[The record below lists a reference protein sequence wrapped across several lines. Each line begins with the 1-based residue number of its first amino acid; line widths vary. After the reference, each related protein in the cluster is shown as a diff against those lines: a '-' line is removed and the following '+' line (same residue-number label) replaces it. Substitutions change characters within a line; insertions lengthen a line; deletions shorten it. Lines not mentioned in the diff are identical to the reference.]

1 MKTAALVLLPALFGN
16 TLLAQDITGNWQ
28 GTLQPPQGPARRLVV
43 KISLDNDKLKA
54 LVYNVDRAAQPIP
67 ANAVTREGSAIKISF
82 SAIAGGY
89 EGKLTAEGDSMAG
102 TWKQDSLT
110 APLRLTRAT
119 PETAWA
125 IPEAPPPPK
134 NMRTDVEPGI
144 EVATVKPSAPNEGF
158 SLGAGQGGAN
168 VFSTTGTTVRTLIQF
183 ANGVHPRQISGPSWI
198 DSERYA
204 VTIKA
209 DQEGSPNIP
218 QMRILMQK
226 LLADRFKIVTHREK
240 KELSI
245 YAITIAKGGAK
256 MAAHPG
262 PPSNQWGFGFG
273 LGSINGRNATV
284 TEFAGFLQA
293 NIMEQPV
300 VDRTGLTDRYDFSLR
315 YTPDASARLTNVPNA
330 VAPRTADADALP
342 DLFASFQQQL
352 GLKLESTRGPVDI
365 VVVDSI
371 DRPSEN

>member
-1 MKTAALVLLPALFGN
+1 MKTAALLLLTALFG
-16 TLLAQDITGNWQ
+16 TALDAQDITGNWQ
-28 GTLQPPQGPARRLVV
+28 GALQPPQGPALRLVL
-43 KISLDNDKLKA
+43 KISRENDRLKA
-54 LVYNVDRAAQPIP
+54 LAYSIDRNPQPIP
-67 ANAVTREGSAIKISF
+67 ATAVTQEGPAVKISF

-89 EGKLTAEGDSMAG
+89 EARLSPDGDSMAG
-102 TWKQDSLT
+102 TWKQDSLS
-110 APLRLTRAT
+110 APLRLARAT

-144 EVATVKPSAPNEGF
+144 EVATVKPSRPDEPFA
-158 SLGAGQGGAN
+158 LGAGWGGAN
-168 VFSTTGTTVRTLIQF
+168 VFSTTGTSVRTLIQF
-183 ANGVHPRQISGPSWI
+183 ANGVHPRQITGPAWI

-209 DQEGSPNIP
+209 DQPGAPSIP

-226 LLADRFKIVTHREK
+226 LLADRFRIVSHREK

-245 YAITIAKGGAK
+245 YALTAAKGGPK
-256 MAAHPG
+256 LAAHPG
-262 PPSNQWGFGFG
+262 PPSNQWGYSFG
-273 LGSINGRNATV
+273 LGSINGRNTTM
-284 TEFAGFLQA
+284 TEFAGWLQA
-293 NIMEQPV
+293 NLMEQPV
-300 VDRTGLTDRYDFSLR
+300 VDRTGLTERYDFSLR

-330 VAPRTADADALP
+330 VPRPTTDADNLP
-342 DLFASFQQQL
+342 DLFTAFQQQL

-371 DRPSEN
+371 ERPSDN

>member
-1 MKTAALVLLPALFGN
+1 MKTAALALLPALFGS

-28 GTLQPPQGPARRLVV
+28 GTLQPPQGPALRLVV
-43 KISLDNDKLKA
+43 KISLENDKLKA
-54 LVYNVDRAAQPIP
+54 LVYNIDRGTQPIP
-67 ANAVTREGSAIKISF
+67 ANAVTRDGTAVRISF

-89 EGKLTAEGDSMAG
+89 EAKLNAEGDSMAG

-125 IPEAPPPPK
+125 IPEAAPPPK

-144 EVATVKPSAPNEGF
+144 EVATVKPSAPDEGF
-158 SLGAGQGGAN
+158 SLGAGRGGAN

-183 ANGVHPRQISGPSWI
+183 ANGVHPRQITGPAWI

-218 QMRILMQK
+218 QMRVLMQK
-226 LLADRFKIVTHREK
+226 LLADRFKIMTHREK

-256 MAAHPG
+256 LAAHPG
-262 PPSNQWGFGFG
+262 PASNQWGFGFG
-273 LGSINGRNATV
+273 LGSINGRNSTM

-300 VDRTGLTDRYDFSLR
+300 VDRTGLTDRYDFGLR

-330 VAPRTADADALP
+330 LPQRTTDADALP
-342 DLFASFQQQL
+342 DLFTAFQQQL

-371 DRPSEN
+371 GRPSEN